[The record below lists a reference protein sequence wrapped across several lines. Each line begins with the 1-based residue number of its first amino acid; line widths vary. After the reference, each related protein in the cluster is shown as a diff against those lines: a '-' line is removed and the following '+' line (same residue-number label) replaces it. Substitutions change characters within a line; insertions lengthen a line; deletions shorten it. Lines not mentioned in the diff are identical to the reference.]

1 MVSFFGFSVYNE
13 QDINCCW
20 LIKKEERPRMEIGIG
35 DYVFHTHC
43 GVCRVEEIAPLSGDD
58 SGMLYFVLRPL
69 YGDEKSTIVRVPLSR
84 SDSLTAPMN
93 KEEALQAVKEW
104 PSTRTYIYV
113 SDSKVRKSA
122 YEASLKSGLV
132 KDLAPLLEGAFQRK
146 LKDGHLNSMDS
157 QFVAKAT
164 PIVYGEHAFGLGID
178 YEDVPEFIRA
188 NAKA

>member
-1 MVSFFGFSVYNE
+1 
-13 QDINCCW
+13 
-20 LIKKEERPRMEIGIG
+20 MEIGIG

-146 LKDGHLNSMDS
+146 LK
-157 QFVAKAT
+157 T
-164 PIVYGEHAFGLGID
+164 GI
-178 YEDVPEFIRA
+178 
-188 NAKA
+188 

>member
-1 MVSFFGFSVYNE
+1 
-13 QDINCCW
+13 
-20 LIKKEERPRMEIGIG
+20 MEIGIG

-104 PSTRTYIYV
+104 PSTRT
-113 SDSKVRKSA
+113 
-122 YEASLKSGLV
+122 
-132 KDLAPLLEGAFQRK
+132 
-146 LKDGHLNSMDS
+146 
-157 QFVAKAT
+157 
-164 PIVYGEHAFGLGID
+164 
-178 YEDVPEFIRA
+178 
-188 NAKA
+188 

>member
-1 MVSFFGFSVYNE
+1 
-13 QDINCCW
+13 
-20 LIKKEERPRMEIGIG
+20 MEIGIG

-93 KEEALQAVKEW
+93 KEEALQAVEEW

-146 LKDGHLNSMDS
+146 LKDGHLNSMGS

-164 PIVYGEHAFGLGID
+164 PIVYGELAFGLGID

>member
-1 MVSFFGFSVYNE
+1 
-13 QDINCCW
+13 
-20 LIKKEERPRMEIGIG
+20 MEIGIG

-157 QFVAKAT
+157 HFVAKAT
-164 PIVYGEHAFGLGID
+164 PIVYGELAFGLGID

>member
-1 MVSFFGFSVYNE
+1 
-13 QDINCCW
+13 
-20 LIKKEERPRMEIGIG
+20 MEIGIG

-58 SGMLYFVLRPL
+58 SGMLYFVLCPL

-84 SDSLTAPMN
+84 SDSLTAPMS

-104 PSTRTYIYV
+104 PSTRTYIYL

-164 PIVYGEHAFGLGID
+164 PIVYGELAFGLGID